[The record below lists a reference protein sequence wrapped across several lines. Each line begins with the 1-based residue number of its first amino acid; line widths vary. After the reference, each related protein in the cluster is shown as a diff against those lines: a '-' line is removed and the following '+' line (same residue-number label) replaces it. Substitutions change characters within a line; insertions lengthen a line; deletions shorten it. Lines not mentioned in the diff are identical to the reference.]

1 VGVSSERELGMRFKY
16 CTELHMQTKLI
27 ELCSDSYA
35 SVKKIRL
42 WNVRDGLVE
51 KDFRSSRQIHY

>member
-1 VGVSSERELGMRFKY
+1 
-16 CTELHMQTKLI
+16 LHMQTKLI